1 MLDTFVRRRAHVAY
15 NLRMRFARLSESWL
29 VRLVLCSF
37 ALALGAAT
45 ARFTDIA
52 RRDLTRE
59 PPEPLQLAP
68 AVEARPR
75 AHERT
80 RAVRTSEDLTGAQS
94 LRASVRNTGKP
105 SSSARASRL
114 LRAP

>member
-1 MLDTFVRRRAHVAY
+1 MHDTFVRSGAHVAY
-15 NLRMRFARLSESWL
+15 NLRMRFARSSESWL

-59 PPEPLQLAP
+59 PAE
-68 AVEARPR
+68 
-75 AHERT
+75 T
-80 RAVRTSEDLTGAQS
+80 DAQS

>member
-1 MLDTFVRRRAHVAY
+1 
-15 NLRMRFARLSESWL
+15 MRFARLSEGWL
-29 VRLVLCSF
+29 IRVVLCSL
-37 ALALGAAT
+37 ALALGIAT

-59 PPEPLQLAP
+59 PSGASVHEVEPTP
-68 AVEARPR
+68 
-75 AHERT
+75 
-80 RAVRTSEDLTGAQS
+80 AQS
-94 LRASVRNTGKP
+94 LRASVRYTGKP